1 MKIYFLS
8 SRPCA
13 LRLNGAYFG
22 ITDKFERFA
31 EIALQDNIFAEF
43 IPTDGLPSCCFL
55 NEQLRFQPPDGFE
68 VYILKNALALYA
80 QDFPP
85 KDCALRPILQQRNG
99 DLLVT
104 LFSQGKLHMSV
115 QTPSDF
121 HTAVLPDELRES
133 ELSFHGEL
141 IFLCSP
147 THIAVYDKTARP
159 LLFER
164 ALSHSIENNRLSA
177 TLPLS
182 DRLQRFANCVW
193 ELTDTDCKRT
203 EFTIR
208 QQTEQTDAPLDL
220 LAYAFFESVLIGA
233 PYEDMLCEE
242 LRPKAS
248 DLRAFLG
255 DFISVTLTD
264 EPTTCALIKKRGER
278 LFEGAYYTV
287 KIENGKITDIT
298 T

>member
-13 LRLNGAYFG
+13 LRLNGAHFG
-22 ITDKFERFA
+22 MIDKFERFA
-31 EIALQDNIFAEF
+31 EINLQDNIFAEF
-43 IPTDGLPSCCFL
+43 IPTEGLPACCFL
-55 NEQLRFQPPDGFE
+55 NEHLRFSPPEGFE
-68 VYILKNALALYA
+68 VYILKDALALNA

-85 KDCALRPILQQRNG
+85 KDYALRPISQRRNG
-99 DLLVT
+99 DMLVT
-104 LFSQGKLHMSV
+104 LFSQGRLQMSV

-121 HTAVLPDELRES
+121 FTGILPDELRES
-133 ELSFHGEL
+133 ELSFQGEL
-141 IFLCSP
+141 IFLCSQ
-147 THIAVYDKTARP
+147 THIAVYDKNARP

-164 ALSHSIENNRLSA
+164 AISHTIEQGRLRA

-193 ELTDTDCKRT
+193 ELTDTACTRT
-203 EFTIR
+203 EFTIL
-208 QQTEQTDAPLDL
+208 QKTEDPQPPDDL

-233 PYEDMLCEE
+233 PYEEMLCEE
-242 LRPKAS
+242 LRPKAR

-255 DFISVTLTD
+255 DFISVTLTN
-264 EPTTCALIKKRGER
+264 EPTVCILVKRRGER
-278 LFEGAYYTV
+278 LFEGVYYTV